1 MKPLRRFFGGLR
13 ALIWRQRLENDL
25 DEELKTYLDAA
36 VEAKTTQ
43 GMSRESAERAARAEM
58 GSSEAIK
65 DRVRDVGWETH
76 LEAFV
81 GDLRYGVRSLV
92 HAPRFTV
99 PSLLT
104 LALGIGATA
113 AMFSVLGAVLL
124 EPLPYHEPDRVVA
137 VWETNRGG
145 TARNGIAPPNFIEWR
160 ERARTL
166 EYFGLVGPSGLAII
180 VNGQPMRVSGQTV
193 SSEVFGALGVQPALG
208 RAYTSEEDSG
218 RDVIILSHEFWQ
230 RALGGRADVLGTAL
244 TTDSGRRTVVGVMP
258 ARFTIAG
265 QKADF
270 LVPYGA
276 TTEALRAMRGRGGS
290 YALARLRDGISFD
303 DATREM
309 KAIYAAL
316 EKEVPERNGGR
327 TVMVFRLVDQMVGE
341 IRPALLTLMGAVALM
356 LLVACVN
363 VANLQLAR
371 SAARVREVGL
381 RAALGAGRG
390 RLVRQMLSES
400 LILATAGGIA
410 GLGVAALL
418 HRGLIM
424 IVGARL
430 AIPRLD
436 QVALDVRVVMFTM
449 VVALVTGIAFGLAPA
464 LMSVGSSAAMLR
476 EGGRTVGG
484 RKLHRALNGLIV
496 VEVALSLMLLVGAG
510 LLLRSFVNQRNI
522 DTGYRTDAILSART
536 SLPGRYTAAR
546 ATTLFSE
553 ALTQLSTLPGVDS
566 VAAAVCLP
574 SAGCAATTV
583 WRLDREVPAASDRM
597 SSQIR
602 IVSPEYFK
610 TLGIAQ
616 VGGRDFSDA
625 DSAESPAVVIVSE
638 SVVRDYFEGAQ
649 ALEGELHINTIEHA
663 NGSGDMRWRVVGV
676 VKDVRSSV
684 DGNAS
689 RVVYVP
695 MTQMPGRSASLF
707 VRTNG
712 DAMALAPAVRRTVQ
726 AMEPESPIDVRSLDE
741 LVAGTIAR
749 PQAITVLVGV
759 FALLTLTLAS
769 IGVYGVIAYSVRE
782 RTKEIGVR
790 LALGATAIEVCRMV
804 MSRAL
809 KLAAI
814 GVVVGLVSAGLFAR
828 ALRQLLFRVDP
839 LDPVTFT
846 GAPLLILLVAAVAA
860 FLPAI
865 RGMRTSPS
873 DVLRA

>member
-1 MKPLRRFFGGLR
+1 
-13 ALIWRQRLENDL
+13 
-25 DEELKTYLDAA
+25 
-36 VEAKTTQ
+36 
-43 GMSRESAERAARAEM
+43 
-58 GSSEAIK
+58 
-65 DRVRDVGWETH
+65 
-76 LEAFV
+76 
-81 GDLRYGVRSLV
+81 
-92 HAPRFTV
+92 
-99 PSLLT
+99 
-104 LALGIGATA
+104 
-113 AMFSVLGAVLL
+113 
-124 EPLPYHEPDRVVA
+124 
-137 VWETNRGG
+137 
-145 TARNGIAPPNFIEWR
+145 
-160 ERARTL
+160 
-166 EYFGLVGPSGLAII
+166 
-180 VNGQPMRVSGQTV
+180 
-193 SSEVFGALGVQPALG
+193 
-208 RAYTSEEDSG
+208 
-218 RDVIILSHEFWQ
+218 
-230 RALGGRADVLGTAL
+230 
-244 TTDSGRRTVVGVMP
+244 
-258 ARFTIAG
+258 
-265 QKADF
+265 
-270 LVPYGA
+270 
-276 TTEALRAMRGRGGS
+276 
-290 YALARLRDGISFD
+290 
-303 DATREM
+303 
-309 KAIYAAL
+309 
-316 EKEVPERNGGR
+316 
-327 TVMVFRLVDQMVGE
+327 
-341 IRPALLTLMGAVALM
+341 
-356 LLVACVN
+356 
-363 VANLQLAR
+363 
-371 SAARVREVGL
+371 
-381 RAALGAGRG
+381 
-390 RLVRQMLSES
+390 
-400 LILATAGGIA
+400 
-410 GLGVAALL
+410 
-418 HRGLIM
+418 
-424 IVGARL
+424 
-430 AIPRLD
+430 
-436 QVALDVRVVMFTM
+436 
-449 VVALVTGIAFGLAPA
+449 
-464 LMSVGSSAAMLR
+464 MSVGSSAAMLR

-610 TLGIAQ
+610 TLGIAP

-684 DGNAS
+684 DGSAS

-695 MTQMPGRSASLF
+695 MSQMPGRSASLF

-749 PQAITVLVGV
+749 PEAITVLVGV

-790 LALGATAIEVCRMV
+790 LALGATAIAVCLMV

-814 GVVVGLVSAGLFAR
+814 GVVVGVVSAGLFAR

-839 LDPVTFT
+839 LDPVTFA